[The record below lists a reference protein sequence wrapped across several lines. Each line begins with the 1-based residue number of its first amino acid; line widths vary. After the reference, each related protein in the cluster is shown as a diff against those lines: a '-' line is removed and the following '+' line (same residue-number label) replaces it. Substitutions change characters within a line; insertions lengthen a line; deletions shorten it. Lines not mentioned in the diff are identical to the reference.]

1 MSAYFAPFYP
11 QTARGCG
18 MADASTRG
26 ARGLAAA
33 AAGPHFGRALSP
45 DSGHL
50 RSTERFKVRSY
61 TNLFMVGT
69 NALVVLFF
77 SQQWREL

>member
-1 MSAYFAPFYP
+1 MP
-11 QTARGCG
+11 GH
-18 MADASTRG
+18 G
-26 ARGLAAA
+26 ARAGLAAS
-33 AAGPHFGRALSP
+33 PPPPPDHTLDVLSLSP